1 MSDSPSSAD
10 ARPSDDTLV
19 LASRS
24 PRRHQLL
31 AEAGIAFEALP
42 VDLDET
48 PVPGEG
54 AEATVIRLARE
65 KAQAGA
71 ERVAPGRLVLGSD
84 TGVILDDR
92 LFGKPTDAADAVRL
106 LETLLG
112 RTHRVTTAVA
122 LAESG
127 SGRVWS
133 CAVSTEVTMR
143 AAPRDEVEA
152 YVATGEPM
160 DKAGGYGFQGEG
172 RRFVTRIEGSATNV
186 IGLPLDETRALLERA
201 ARERGSR

>member
-1 MSDSPSSAD
+1 MRESLPTAGP
-10 ARPSDDTLV
+10 RQSDDPLV

-31 AEAGIAFEALP
+31 REAGIAFEALP

-48 PVPGEG
+48 PTPGEG
-54 AEATVIRLARE
+54 AEATVVRLARE
-65 KAQAGA
+65 KALAGA

-84 TGVILDDR
+84 TGVILEDR
-92 LFGKPTDAADAVRL
+92 LFGKPTDAEDAVRV

-143 AAPRDEVEA
+143 EAPRDEVES

-201 ARERGSR
+201 ERERGER